1 MKIMRDNDPLRIK
14 KAVLFIAKYVY
25 AAITCVYLFVVGFIF
40 PKNRQIIS
48 VICKHFGYDPQYDT
62 RIIPNVKLSDLILED
77 VLIKICEEHRVDGN
91 TSLYELIVI
100 NHLIRFHNPS
110 ELFEIGT
117 FDGRTT
123 CNMSANCS
131 PKSMVYTLDLPKDR
145 MNFTKL
151 PIVNGE
157 KIYIEKNV
165 IGYRYLGADYEKK
178 IVQLFGDSATFDF
191 SQFFNRIDFVFV
203 DGSHSYEYVLN
214 DSKRAI
220 KLLRNRILWHDYGV
234 WEGVTRV
241 LNFLYKT
248 DRNFK
253 DLKHIEGTSLAYLRL
268 FSSENI

>member
-1 MKIMRDNDPLRIK
+1 M
-14 KAVLFIAKYVY
+14 
-25 AAITCVYLFVVGFIF
+25 
-40 PKNRQIIS
+40 
-48 VICKHFGYDPQYDT
+48 ICKHFGYDPQYDV

-77 VLIKICEEHRVDGN
+77 VLINICKERKVDGN
-91 TSLYELIVI
+91 VSLYELIVI
-100 NHLIRFHNPS
+100 NSLIQSYNPS
-110 ELFEIGT
+110 KLFEIGT
-117 FDGRTT
+117 FNGRTT

-131 PKSMVYTLDLPKDR
+131 PESTVYTLDLPKDR
-145 MNFTKL
+145 INFTKL

-157 KIYIEKNV
+157 KIYIKKNV
-165 IGYRYLGADYEKK
+165 IGCRYLGTDYEKK

-191 SQFFNRIDFVFV
+191 SQFFNKIDFVFV

-214 DSKRAI
+214 DSKKAI
-220 KLLRNRILWHDYGV
+220 KLLRNRLGVILWHDYGV

-268 FSSENI
+268 FSSENM